1 MAAGKGGGGE
11 KATEMKTKESEDEE
25 RAKRHGERDGK

>member
-1 MAAGKGGGGE
+1 MAARKGGGE

-25 RAKRHGERDGK
+25 RAKRLGERDGK